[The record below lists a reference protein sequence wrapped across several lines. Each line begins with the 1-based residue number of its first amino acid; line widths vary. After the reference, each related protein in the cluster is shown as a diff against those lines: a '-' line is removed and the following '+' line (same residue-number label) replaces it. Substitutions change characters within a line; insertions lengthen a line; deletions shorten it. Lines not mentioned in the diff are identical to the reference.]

1 MYSLYTESLGI
12 HSSSNITT
20 QTLACE
26 TLLLAQVLNV
36 LQASSLSY
44 PCNLFTA
51 EAATFLSVC
60 PPLSSL
66 LTCVKEE

>member
-1 MYSLYTESLGI
+1 MYGLYAESLGI
-12 HSSSNITT
+12 HSSLDITT

-36 LQASSLSY
+36 LQASSVWC

-51 EAATFLSVC
+51 EAAASLSLCLPLSV
-60 PPLSSL
+60 LFADF
-66 LTCVKEE
+66 V